1 MPKFVMLPP
10 LDDDRRDWARR
21 LAAALPEYQVV
32 AAETEDEARREIV
45 DADAAYGW
53 VPPDMLPLARK
64 LRWLQNPDAGPRP
77 GYFYQE
83 LIDHP
88 VVVANPRG
96 IYSDHISQHIMMF
109 LLALARGLPYYV
121 AAQAERRWD
130 AEARRSQYLD
140 LNGATALIAGVG
152 GIGQET
158 ARLCAA
164 FGMRVIGVDP
174 RWEYDLSFVERHA
187 PDELDA
193 VLPEADA
200 VIATTPHTPETEGMW
215 DARRFALMK
224 PTAYFINIG
233 RGKTTRIDD
242 LADAIERGVIA
253 GCGLDVFE
261 VEPLP
266 ADHKLWTLPNVLLT
280 PHIAVKDAEN
290 IPERRYEIILENAR
304 RFAAGE
310 PLRNVV
316 NKAAWY

>member
-1 MPKFVMLPP
+1 MPKLVMMPP
-10 LDDDRRDWARR
+10 LDDLKRSFTERLPRD
-21 LAAALPEYQVV
+21 LPEYRVV
-32 AAETEDEARREIV
+32 APETEDEARREIV

-53 VPPDMLPLARK
+53 VSPELLPLAGK
-64 LRWLQNPDAGPRP
+64 LHWLQNPDAGPRP
-77 GYFYQE
+77 GYFYPAMT
-83 LIDHP
+83 DHP
-88 VVVANPRG
+88 VVVCNPRG

-121 AAQAERRWD
+121 EAQRRRRWQPD
-130 AEARRSQYLD
+130 ARPRPALD
-140 LNGATALIAGVG
+140 LANATALVVGVG

-158 ARLCAA
+158 ARLCAG
-164 FGMRVIGVDP
+164 FGMQVVGVDP
-174 RWEYDLSFVERHA
+174 RWEHEAPGVERHG

-193 VLPEADA
+193 VLPRADV

-215 DARRFALMK
+215 SSRRFELMK
-224 PTAYFINIG
+224 PTAFFI
-233 RGKTTRIDD
+233 
-242 LADAIERGVIA
+242 IA

-266 ADHKLWTLPNVLLT
+266 PEHRLWSLPNVLLT

-290 IPERRYEIILENAR
+290 IPERRYQVLLENAR

-316 NKAAWY
+316 DKAAWF